1 MGVRV
6 VVGLQLMLQVA
17 HLLLQLLY
25 LLLQRFEALFGVVVD
40 VGGCL
45 LGHDFPFLRIVA
57 SGRQMDNKRFR
68 VARNI

>member
-17 HLLLQLLY
+17 QLLLQLLY

-45 LGHDFPFLRIVA
+45 LGHDFLFL
-57 SGRQMDNKRFR
+57 
-68 VARNI
+68 